1 MNFKKFFATI
11 LSTNIIFTSLTA
23 PVITKAEV
31 INQIPE
37 NIVNI
42 QVDKNGRKYIE
53 IPEKSPNKAR
63 STAGEDWRY
72 TGTTWGKNYGYV
84 LAGRAKAWQWAKRSA
99 IGYEVGNKFSISL
112 GIAGFSISSTINM
125 PGGNGYSE
133 MRTRENYKSSLG
145 LFGEAWEKY
154 LHYDV
159 YTRSGHFLR
168 KAVLKNAVIWE
179 PEMMPVYSDKDGWL
193 WYDWNDGKGG
203 KTDWYW
209 AYDKKSSNSSR
220 AYAHINNW
228 K

>member
-1 MNFKKFFATI
+1 MNFKKFF
-11 LSTNIIFTSLTA
+11 STLLTTSIVFTSLTS
-23 PVITKAEV
+23 PIITKADI
-31 INQIPE
+31 INQTSE

-42 QVDKNGRKYIE
+42 QVNQNGRKYIE
-53 IPEKSPNKAR
+53 IPGENFNKEKS
-63 STAGEDWRY
+63 TASEDWRY

-84 LAGRAKAWQWAKRSA
+84 LAGREKAWQWVKRSG
-99 IGYEVGNKFSISL
+99 ISYEVGNKFSISL
-112 GIAGFSISSTINM
+112 GIAGFSIASTINM
-125 PGGNGYSE
+125 SGGNGYSN

-168 KAVLKNAVIWE
+168 KEVLKNAVIWD
-179 PEMMPVYSDKDGWL
+179 PEVMPVYQDKDGWL
-193 WYDWNDGKGG
+193 WYDWNDGVGG
-203 KTDWYW
+203 PTNWYW

-220 AYAHINNW
+220 TYAHINNW